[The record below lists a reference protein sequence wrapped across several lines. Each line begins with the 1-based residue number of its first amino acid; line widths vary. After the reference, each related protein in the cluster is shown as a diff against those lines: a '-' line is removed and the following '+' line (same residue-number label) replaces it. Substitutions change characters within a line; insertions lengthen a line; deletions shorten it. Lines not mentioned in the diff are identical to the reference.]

1 MIEPTI
7 VVIAYNR
14 EHALK
19 RLLKSL
25 SSAQYPSDKITLH
38 ISIDASDN
46 PKVEVAAKEFEW
58 AHGEKIV
65 DVKSQN
71 LGLIKHVL
79 ECGQLTDKY
88 ESIIVLEDD
97 LVVAPGFYQYAQY
110 TNEFYS
116 NDEKIAGVS
125 LFTYPVEENNFYP
138 FQAINDGSDVHFIQV
153 ASSWGQSWSRGQWS
167 KFKYWLTENLRK
179 KEALLPQYIIEWGN
193 NSWKKLFINYL
204 IDTDRYF
211 VFPNTSYST
220 NFEDAGTHAS
230 QTGMFQVPLNLGL
243 SQPILKKWSE
253 SNSVYDVY
261 FELNSNCLKRM
272 NSGLGKYDFTVDI
285 YGNRSLDFSSEYVLT
300 SRRGLHVEKAFGAQM
315 KPLVQNVVNDILG
328 DDLILCRKDDLL
340 PSEKDRF
347 LELHSSSVQ
356 LDQFSVIR
364 KRKMEQVSVVIP
376 TLDNELKAFEQTI
389 SALKL
394 DRFYD
399 VTLLVVCSEG
409 IQKSIREITNKVL
422 VSVDILTSS
431 DNRLDDLL
439 SVGISSCSTDYCGW
453 IQPGM
458 IVDLQRM
465 EGVARIFQGMTHV
478 QVLHGMQ
485 EEISEGSYAKVN
497 TSDIRWTPERANANK
512 SKASKIRTEL
522 VFWRSS
528 LISKDDALKITST
541 NLFLEL
547 LKLNPVYAVAL
558 RLGYFNE
565 VKAIDTL
572 SEQQVEKVLAGD
584 EFQPKRGFTS
594 ALRPIFQ
601 FWFSRNVAF
610 FRLFYR
616 EAEELPLVIR
626 YDFKNDSYFLANY

>member
-58 AHGEKIV
+58 AHGEKII

-167 KFKYWLTENLRK
+167 KFKSWLTENLRK

-315 KPLVQNVVNDILG
+315 KPLVQNVVNDIPG

-340 PSEKDRF
+340 SSERDRF
-347 LELHSSSVQ
+347 LKLHSSSVQ
-356 LDQFSVIR
+356 LDQFSLTR
-364 KRKMEQVSVVIP
+364 KRKMEQVTVVIP

-389 SALKL
+389 SALKS

-409 IQKSIREITNKVL
+409 IQKSIREITNKAL

-465 EGVARIFQGMTHV
+465 EGVARIFQGMAHV

-485 EEISEGSYAKVN
+485 EEVSEGSYAKVN

-522 VFWRSS
+522 VFWRTS
-528 LISKDDALKITST
+528 LISKEDALKITSA

-558 RLGYFNE
+558 RLGCFNE